1 MSELMDQVLMI
12 DKINSGKIESNRMA
26 IDLVAT
32 CKQVALKIKSASEAR
47 SLDIHVSGNPI
58 MLKTD
63 LQLFEQVILNLTSN
77 AFKFSENSNP
87 ILHLFFNQ
95 KNIGIHIIDDGIGI
109 PEKDQSALFQPFYRA
124 SNAVD
129 IPGTGL
135 GLSIVKN
142 IMHNLKGKVEIE
154 SKQGIGTKVMLL
166 FPLPKEENGIFSDE
180 LRRAFYL

>member
-1 MSELMDQVLMI
+1 M
-12 DKINSGKIESNRMA
+12 
-26 IDLVAT
+26 
-32 CKQVALKIKSASEAR
+32 
-47 SLDIHVSGNPI
+47 
-58 MLKTD
+58 
-63 LQLFEQVILNLTSN
+63 
-77 AFKFSENSNP
+77 
-87 ILHLFFNQ
+87 
-95 KNIGIHIIDDGIGI
+95 
-109 PEKDQSALFQPFYRA
+109 FQPFYRA